1 QSEERLSEGDQI
13 ELGGTT
19 YVAHYPDESTLVL
32 DSDVE
37 AYQQEVAVVDKYQE
51 RINGL
56 WGVSI
61 LSGLS
66 ALLLL
71 SLSYLPSRY

>member
-1 QSEERLSEGDQI
+1 M
-13 ELGGTT
+13 
-19 YVAHYPDESTLVL
+19 AHYPDESTLVL